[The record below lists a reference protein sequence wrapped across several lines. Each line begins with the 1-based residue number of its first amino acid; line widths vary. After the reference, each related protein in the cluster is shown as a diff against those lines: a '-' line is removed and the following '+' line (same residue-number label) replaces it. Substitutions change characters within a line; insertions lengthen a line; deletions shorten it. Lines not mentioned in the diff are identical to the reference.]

1 MIEERIKIRLPN
13 AREKLQ
19 SLFPEDSRGDIRIEF
34 G

>member
-1 MIEERIKIRLPN
+1 MLDERIKIRLPN